1 MARLFGRK
9 RVHLTSK
16 SCLIEENISILVSV
30 FRCEPLNGWKTKMGS
45 MSCRKVR
52 GRDSMKVD
60 RTEQTEEAGADVP
73 KVTMKSEIYSIS
85 ELANEFDVTSR
96 AIRFYEDQGLLN
108 PSRKGRKRIYQER
121 DRVRLKL
128 ILRGKRLGFSLA
140 DIKEIFDLYD
150 SAPGEEGQLNYLI
163 DIIQTRRAQLEQQRQ
178 DIDVVLDEMRWVEKR
193 AKKALRDLQ
202 EGKE

>member
-1 MARLFGRK
+1 
-9 RVHLTSK
+9 
-16 SCLIEENISILVSV
+16 
-30 FRCEPLNGWKTKMGS
+30 
-45 MSCRKVR
+45 
-52 GRDSMKVD
+52 MKVD
-60 RTEQTEEAGADVP
+60 RTEQTDEAGADVP